1 MRAFWIAMGLSAVL
15 GLGSARAGVVTMT
28 DGSSLTGDLKEQ
40 PNGDVVVCTGA
51 GEITVAKDKI
61 HSIIKD
67 SSAATSAGSA
77 QAPGVDN
84 SYIENVEKR
93 RAKFGNQD
101 GLPHT
106 QNLQQDQ
113 LFVTAGQLNYTGD
126 AFLVKDPSSG
136 ATLLSDSDLA
146 GISYGLG
153 YAHSY
158 TDWVALEV
166 WGDYSSVSKDYTVA
180 ETSTSL
186 SLQRFDLGIGPK
198 IQKAIA
204 LGSPEQTLSL
214 IPSIGLTPIWS
225 SAMGSNAGTSFNSS
239 SVGASLNVGL
249 DFQFGGALI
258 GLKYRY
264 LVSSDVTGSLKSN
277 NTSAGLPQLAVGF
290 SF

>member
-1 MRAFWIAMGLSAVL
+1 MHMKAFWIAMGLSAVL
-15 GLGSARAGVVTMT
+15 SAGTARAAVVTMT
-28 DGSSLTGDLKEQ
+28 DGSSLSGDIKEQ
-40 PNGDVVVCTGA
+40 DNGDVVVSTGA
-51 GEITVAKDKI
+51 GEITVAKGKI
-61 HSIIKD
+61 RSIIKD
-67 SSAATSAGSA
+67 SSSAAPINT
-77 QAPGVDN
+77 GVDN

-166 WGDYSSVSKDYTVA
+166 WGDYSSVSKDYTV
-180 ETSTSL
+180 SGSSSNL
-186 SLQRFDLGIGPK
+186 SLQRFDIGIGPK
-198 IQKAIA
+198 VQKAIA
-204 LGSPEQTLSL
+204 LGSPEQSLSL

-225 SAMGSNAGTSFNSS
+225 SAMGSNGGTSFNSS
-239 SVGASLNVGL
+239 SVGASFNVGL